1 MDGLMDSL
9 LLGTTIVCSFGTAF
23 LVQKATL
30 GLILRAMDTPVGQV
44 PDLPSAAGAD
54 LGRSGTCATD
64 RS

>member
-9 LLGTTIVCSFGTAF
+9 ILGTTIVCSFGTAF

-30 GLILRAMDTPVGQV
+30 GLILRAMDAVGQV

-54 LGRSGTCATD
+54 PGSSGTCPTD
-64 RS
+64 RP